1 MEAKKIKTEK
11 DYRSICSSM
20 DLLIDK
26 GTQLGDME
34 LWSDTD
40 KYEYVLLSAMA
51 RNWEKVNYPHPIPVN
66 PLIARIQERM
76 AEQNLKQRDAA
87 ILLGIDEARMSE
99 ILRGKRAISMRLAKK
114 LRKSL
119 HIEADML
126 LDFA

>member
-11 DYRSICSSM
+11 DYRNICAEI

-26 GTQLGDME
+26 GTQLGNME
-34 LWSDTD
+34 LLPDAD
-40 KYEYVLLSAMA
+40 KNEYVRLSTMV
-51 RNWEKVNYPHPIPVN
+51 RSWEKVNYPHPIPAN

-76 AEQNLKQRDAA
+76 AEQNLKQKDAA

-99 ILRGKRAISMRLAKK
+99 ILHGKRAISMRLAKN
-114 LRKSL
+114 LRKNL
-119 HIEADML
+119 HIEADIL